1 MTAPQPPAPVQPPA
15 QAPVPEAP
23 APAAAPAPVAESGD
37 QTAPW
42 PPDEATLLQL
52 QMEASFS
59 IIDEP
64 ADEGTQGA
72 DRQNPSAGTT
82 PPPQQQAP
90 PQAQG

>member
-1 MTAPQPPAPVQPPA
+1 MTAPQPAPVPA
-15 QAPVPEAP
+15 QAPVPEVP
-23 APAAAPAPVAESGD
+23 APAAAPVPEQEPGD

-64 ADEGTQGA
+64 TGEEAPGA
-72 DRQNPSAGTT
+72 DRQNPPVGTA
-82 PPPQQQAP
+82 PQPQQQAP
-90 PQAQG
+90 PQTQG